1 MSKVIL
7 VTGANAGIGFAL
19 VRLLA
24 EKGHTVYL
32 GARNEHAGKEAVCV
46 SMPTSTPILVYS
58 RNYYRGQLHADE
70 LTSVKLV
77 RLDVT
82 DAATIHAAKET
93 IEKAEGKLDVLVNNA
108 GTSSVHKTPNNVPN
122 VYVITGINIEADQN
136 PATMAVSTFRG
147 TMEVNFFGVIQTTV
161 ILLPLIRKSTNG
173 GVILN
178 VSSILGSNTTQA
190 NPDRKFPVGSAASR
204 GAVTAYSSSKAAL
217 NSYTI
222 ALAHELKG
230 EGIKVNAVTPGL
242 TSTKLSTHVGK
253 SPRAG
258 AELLLPWVLLEKD
271 GPTCTCLE

>member
-1 MSKVIL
+1 MSKTIL
-7 VTGANAGIGFAL
+7 VTGANTGIGFAL

-46 SMPTSTPILVYS
+46 FMFTLMPYS
-58 RNYYRGQLHADE
+58 YTHEIFRDQLHADG

-77 RLDVT
+77 YLDVT

-93 IEKAEGKLDVLVNNA
+93 IEKAEEKLDVLVNNA
-108 GTSSVHKTPNNVPN
+108 GTSSIHKLQTIFRTYISSP
-122 VYVITGINIEADQN
+122 GIHIEADQN

-147 TMEVNFFGVIQTTV
+147 TMEVNFFGVVQTTV
-161 ILLPLIRKSTNG
+161 ILLPLIRKSMNG
-173 GVILN
+173 GVIVN
-178 VSSILGSNTTQA
+178 VSSTLGSNAIQA
-190 NPDRKFPVGSAASR
+190 EHVRNPPIGSGGSSSR
-204 GAVTAYSSSKAAL
+204 FLRTAYSSSKAAL

-230 EGIKVNAVTPGL
+230 EGIKVNAVSPGL
-242 TSTKLSTHVGK
+242 TSK
-253 SPRAG
+253 AG
-258 AELLLPWVLLEKD
+258 AEVLVPWVLLEKD